1 MTVIL
6 PFITR
11 QFNGVIWRM
20 EVDEL
25 TDTLY
30 VETRNGAEKTVSF
43 SGVNLI
49 NGNDLFAD
57 LHTPER
63 WLTGIEVAYNGVL
76 LLHGYQSEHTPVH
89 KGLTAVDK
97 TGEIRW
103 TNYSLTFDHLSDD
116 GPVVYNTMIQPKKLF
131 LIAIETGN
139 KVEGYDEQ
147 KHTGFEN
154 SITLPEPSQA
164 DTLNIQLPHDVVN
177 NVLDYLAYNN
187 YIIVSLHAVEQGRL
201 QQHLYV
207 LKDGKPIYHNLLNQ
221 DIQKMQPES
230 FILYKNWLIFIEDKI
245 KLKVVD
251 LHSAELSDL

>member
-1 MTVIL
+1 MTVSL
-6 PFITR
+6 PIITR

-30 VETRNGAEKTVSF
+30 VEIRNGAEKTVTF
-43 SGVNLI
+43 SGIDLI
-49 NGNDLFAD
+49 NGNDLFTD
-57 LHTPER
+57 LQTPER
-63 WLTGIEVAYNGVL
+63 WLTGIEAAYNGVL
-76 LLHGYQSEHTPVH
+76 LLNGYQSEHTPVH

-97 TGEIRW
+97 TGAIIW
-103 TNYSLTFDHLSDD
+103 SNYSLTFDHLTND

-131 LIAIETGN
+131 LADINTGN
-139 KVEGYDEQ
+139 TLQVYDEQ
-147 KHTGFEN
+147 KHTEFEN
-154 SITLPEPSQA
+154 SITLPEPVQA
-164 DTLNIQLPHDVVN
+164 DSVNLHLPHDVVN
-177 NVLDYLAYNN
+177 NVLHHLSFNN

-207 LKDGKPIYHNLLNQ
+207 LQHGKPIYHNLLNK

-245 KLKVVD
+245 MLKVVD
-251 LHSAELSDL
+251 LNSAEL

>member
-1 MTVIL
+1 MTVSL

-20 EVDEL
+20 EVDEV

-30 VETRNGAEKTVSF
+30 VEIRNGADKTVSF
-43 SGVNLI
+43 SGMDLI
-49 NGNDLFAD
+49 NGNDLFTD
-57 LHTPER
+57 LRTPER

-97 TGEIRW
+97 TGAIIW
-103 TNYSLTFDHLSDD
+103 SNYSLTFDHLSHH

-131 LIAIETGN
+131 LIAIDTGMTLEVYN
-139 KVEGYDEQ
+139 EQ
-147 KHTGFEN
+147 KHAEFEN
-154 SITLPEPSQA
+154 SITLPEPVQA
-164 DTLNIQLPHDVVN
+164 DSSAIQLPHDVVN
-177 NVLDYLAYNN
+177 NVLHYLAYNN
-187 YIIVSLHAVEQGRL
+187 SIIVSLHAVEQGRL

-207 LKDGKPIYHNLLNQ
+207 LKDGKPIYHNLLNK

-230 FILYKNWLIFIEDKI
+230 FILYKNWLIFIEDKTM
-245 KLKVVD
+245 LKVVD
-251 LHSAELSDL
+251 LHSAEL